1 LREAAEPGR
10 VAAVSA
16 EFWTAPAGSLPDG
29 VRFVMATRNGGVS
42 EGPFATLN
50 LGLRV
55 GDKDDAVLENVRRVR
70 DALGLAGDE
79 PRRVRQVHGTAMV
92 SAAGGGAANDVG
104 ASWAA
109 ADGFLVQGGDPWVA
123 VSIAD
128 CAPVA
133 IVSSDGSQGALLHSG
148 WRGTADGIGVRA
160 VEALRRRGVPPSELR
175 VVVGPCI
182 HACCYPVG
190 SEVAARFPTS
200 LLKPH
205 RSGRFALDLP
215 GAILDGLTGA
225 GVPRHRAVAA
235 RECTACLPDG
245 YFSHR
250 RDSGRTGRHWAFLRL
265 SAPGR

>member
-1 LREAAEPGR
+1 

-16 EFWTAPAGSLPDG
+16 EFWSAPAGSLPEG

-55 GDKDDAVLENVRRVR
+55 GDRDDAVLENVRRVR
-70 DALGLAGDE
+70 DALGLAQDE
-79 PRRVRQVHGTAMV
+79 PRRVRQVHGTV
-92 SAAGGGAANDVG
+92 LVDAAEGIAAADAGAA
-104 ASWAA
+104 WAA
-109 ADGFLVQGGDPWVA
+109 ADGFLVRRGDPWVA

-133 IVSSDGSQGALLHSG
+133 VVSSDGSQGALLHSG

-160 VEALRRRGVPPSELR
+160 VEALRRRGIPPSELH

-182 HACCYPVG
+182 HSCCYPVG
-190 SEVAARFPTS
+190 SEVAARFPTF

-205 RSGRFALDLP
+205 PSGRFALDLP
-215 GAILDGLTGA
+215 GAVLAGLAGA

-235 RECTACLPDG
+235 RECTACLPDC

-250 RDSGRTGRHWAFLRL
+250 RDSGRTGRHWALLRL
-265 SAPGR
+265 SAPGG